1 MVHPPVSRVRVREFG
16 DAEGAGSPG
25 ARARSIARA
34 VCDGSF
40 VAAAS
45 VIKADNRASVFTGD
59 AAGYPVVVKTLA
71 LDRLR
76 DRIGSRIGATRLWRQ
91 ARGAEK
97 VRASGVLSASVYAI
111 VRGRDAT
118 GQRVEALIIERVHGP
133 TLLRAI
139 ADRTIEPR
147 SMNLLLDR
155 VGQGVGALAAAG
167 IYNRDH
173 KPSNLIVSQDESGE
187 PVPVLIDT
195 ADIRR
200 RTTEGF
206 MDRMLAKLM
215 IEAIGTGVEVTV
227 REQVRMARAAHRESS
242 ETRTLRELVDS
253 VLGIIESH
261 GDPRPKDNPL
271 AFDE

>member
-16 DAEGAGSPG
+16 ETEGAGSPG

-45 VIKADNRASVFTGD
+45 VIKADGRTSV

-71 LDRLR
+71 LDRIR
-76 DRIGSRIGATRLWRQ
+76 DRLGSIVWSTRLWRQ
-91 ARGAEK
+91 ARGAQR
-97 VRASGVLSASVYAI
+97 VQACGVASACVHAL

-118 GQRVEALIIERVHGP
+118 GQRVEALILERVQGP
-133 TLLRAI
+133 TLLRA
-139 ADRTIEPR
+139 AAERTLEPR
-147 SMNLLLDR
+147 SANLLLDR
-155 VGQGVGALAAAG
+155 VGRDVAALATSG
-167 IYNRDH
+167 LYNRDH
-173 KPSNLIVSQDESGE
+173 KPSNLIVSSDERGH
-187 PVPVLIDT
+187 PIPVLIDT

-200 RTTEGF
+200 RTNEAP

-215 IEAIGTGVEVTV
+215 IEAIGTGVEVTE
-227 REQVRMARAAHRESS
+227 REQVRVARAAHRGSS
-242 ETRTLRELVDS
+242 QPRTLRELIDS
-253 VLGIIESH
+253 VRAMIESH
-261 GDPRPKDNPL
+261 GDPKPKDNPL